1 MADAQLS
8 DVAPKPARSGVDF
21 ENWTLS
27 VATLVVEAMPIV
39 VIVAVIGKIPG
50 NHSETLS
57 AWGVLG
63 LMAVA
68 MFATRWLAQREI
80 SNTQRWVL
88 GALLTVVALQ
98 IVGRLDLSESLRVW
112 DFGWIGDL
120 SEPDSDAFRK
130 FGRVDHTIDG
140 VLLFFVWFRGVLLGT
155 ANVEE
160 RGLQGPIAFAAVA
173 FAAGFVGGNDFGIE
187 GTVRLAALTY
197 VMVGLA
203 VIAFRAASRA
213 KVEVTGSFRATSLTF
228 IATLGLVWAAVAIF
242 MLIVLLVIAGI
253 AGTGVAEPVLEVL
266 GDGMGYVFLGIAYLL
281 WPLGWLID
289 LIVPDNPSEQALEL
303 PEFNFDDEG
312 EGLPG
317 EESLEG
323 ESSSAGAVL
332 VRVFGAIGLVVVFAI
347 LVVALFRRF
356 GARPAAADEERDSLW
371 SEANVLDDLKGAW
384 RNLRNRFRRSAGVGE
399 GDLPVARLYFEVLAD
414 AERRGNVR
422 PIARTPLQFATAL
435 RSQYRSDVPAEISER
450 FSRLRYGGV
459 DSPHADVARL
469 EEAWLLL
476 KEQP

>member
-1 MADAQLS
+1 MVEAQQSDDAP
-8 DVAPKPARSGVDF
+8 VRARSGFDF
-21 ENWTLS
+21 ENGTLS

-50 NHSETLS
+50 NHAETLS

-68 MFATRWLAQREI
+68 MFATRWLAQRKI

-88 GALLTVVALQ
+88 GALLTIVALQ
-98 IVGRLDLSESLRVW
+98 VIGRLDLSESLRVW

-120 SEPDSDAFRK
+120 SDPDSDAFRK
-130 FGRVDHTIDG
+130 FGRVDHTVDG
-140 VLLFFVWFRGVLLGT
+140 FLLFFVWFRGVLLGT
-155 ANVEE
+155 SNVAD
-160 RGLQGPIAFAAVA
+160 RGLQGPVAFAAVA

-197 VMVGLA
+197 VMMGLA
-203 VIAFRAASRA
+203 VVAFRAASRA

-266 GDGMGYVFLGIAYLL
+266 GDGLGYVFLGIAYLL
-281 WPLGWLID
+281 WPLGWLIE
-289 LIVPDNPSEQALEL
+289 LIVPDNPPQQTLEL
-303 PEFNFDDEG
+303 AEFNFDDG

-317 EESLEG
+317 EEALEDQ
-323 ESSSAGAVL
+323 SSSVGAVL
-332 VRVFGAIGLVVVFAI
+332 VRVFGAIGLVMVFAI
-347 LVVALFRRF
+347 LVVVLFRRF

-384 RNLRNRFRRSAGVGE
+384 RNLRNRFRRSASAGE
-399 GDLPVARLYFEVLAD
+399 GDFPLARLYFDVLAD

-422 PIARTPLQFATAL
+422 PIARTPLQFATIL
-435 RSQYRSDVPAEISER
+435 RSQYGSDVPAEISER
-450 FSRLRYGGV
+450 FSRLRYGGA
-459 DSPHADVARL
+459 DSPQADFVRL
-469 EEAWLLL
+469 EQAWLLL
-476 KEQP
+476 KMEP

>member
-1 MADAQLS
+1 MMDAQLS
-8 DVAPKPARSGVDF
+8 DDAPRRARSGFDF
-21 ENWTLS
+21 EHGTLS
-27 VATLVVEAMPIV
+27 VATLIVEAMPIV
-39 VIVAVIGKIPG
+39 VIVALIGKLPG
-50 NHSETLS
+50 NHAETLS

-80 SNTQRWVL
+80 SNTQRWML

-98 IVGRLDLSESLRVW
+98 VIGRLDLSESLRIW

-120 SEPDSDAFRK
+120 SDPDSDAFRK
-130 FGRVDHTIDG
+130 FGRVDHTVDG
-140 VLLFFVWFRGVLLGT
+140 FLLFFVWFRGVLLGT
-155 ANVEE
+155 SDVTE
-160 RGLQGPIAFAAVA
+160 RGLQGPAAFAAVA

-187 GTVRLAALTY
+187 GTVRLAALSY

-203 VIAFRAASRA
+203 VVAFRAASRA
-213 KVEVTGSFRATSLTF
+213 KVEVMGSFRATSLTF

-253 AGTGVAEPVLEVL
+253 AGTGIAEPVLEVL

-281 WPLGWLID
+281 WPLAWLID
-289 LIVPDNPSEQALEL
+289 LIVPDNPPDQALEL
-303 PEFNFDDEG
+303 AEFNFEDDG

-317 EESLEG
+317 EEALDDQ
-323 ESSSAGAVL
+323 SSSTGAVL

-347 LVVALFRRF
+347 LVVVLFRRF

-384 RNLRNRFRRSAGVGE
+384 RNLRDRFRRSAGAGQ
-399 GDLPVARLYFEVLAD
+399 GDFALARLYFDVLAD

-422 PIARTPLQFATAL
+422 PIARTPLQFAAIL
-435 RSQYRSDVPAEISER
+435 RSQYSSDIPAEISER
-450 FSRLRYGGV
+450 FSRLRYGGA
-459 DSPHADVARL
+459 DSPQADFVRL
-469 EEAWLLL
+469 EQAWLLL
-476 KEQP
+476 KEEP